1 MCQSGSLYTKMS
13 RKYLLYGKRLSLL
26 MNSLSPTKTPFLGT
40 SPPLTV
46 RLILGLVTRVF
57 HVLVH
62 PSLDL
67 RQIGNVFSV
76 RTDHLVADCD
86 AWKRRQQTAFSK
98 PKGVG
103 LVKTVASCSPPPSQ
117 AGPECFRPFIFPAF
131 VSLTG
136 EADDQRPVTVLRD
149 TGGSQ
154 YSSFPPCCP

>member
-1 MCQSGSLYTKMS
+1 M
-13 RKYLLYGKRLSLL
+13 
-26 MNSLSPTKTPFLGT
+26 
-40 SPPLTV
+40 
-46 RLILGLVTRVF
+46 F

-62 PSLDL
+62 LSLVL
-67 RQIGNVFSV
+67 RQIGNVFS
-76 RTDHLVADCD
+76 DHLVADCN

-103 LVKTVASCSPPPSQ
+103 LVKTVANCSPPPSQ
-117 AGPECFRPFIFPAF
+117 AGPDECFRPFIFPAF

-154 YSSFPPCCP
+154 SFILSAMLPLSAVGL